1 MQLCSSVRKICSK
14 YWTLSVL
21 SFIHLKEIL
30 PKELWAKGY
39 FVKKGNLTQ
48 RKFVPMEICPTGNLT
63 QRKFDPKES
72 WPNGNLSNR
81 KSYPKEIWPNGNLS
95 NRKCYPKEIW
105 HNGNL
110 SNRKS
115 YPKEIWP
122 KGKLT
127 QEKLGPKE
135 NLGKPIQFLSHKK
148 CLCCPPWTVYWK

>member
-63 QRKFDPKES
+63 QRKFDPMEICPTGNLTQRKFDPKES
-72 WPNGNLSNR
+72 WPKRNLVQR
-81 KSYPKEIWPNGNLS
+81 KIWANQYSFYLIRNV
-95 NRKCYPKEIW
+95 YVV
-105 HNGNL
+105 H
-110 SNRKS
+110 
-115 YPKEIWP
+115 
-122 KGKLT
+122 
-127 QEKLGPKE
+127 LG
-135 NLGKPIQFLSHKK
+135 QFTESKTHEVIF
-148 CLCCPPWTVYWK
+148 TVCAYFCHLII